1 MQNAQQPTHLKLLA
15 CAVMSVALGCTTIAV
30 QAQEAPADID
40 RSSQTSGPTGTPA
53 TTGDGGSADTTGAIR
68 DNDVDG
74 GMAGMDTNNDTID
87 ANDFLEEASAK
98 GVAEIETARK
108 ALEQSQSEQVKE
120 FANTMIKD
128 HAAANEKMAELA
140 ASKNLEIS
148 DEATLM
154 DKAKAM
160 ILEARDGE
168 SFDAA
173 YANNQV
179 AAHEQTIELFER
191 AARSDDAEVASF
203 AEETLPKL
211 KEHLKE
217 AQALVEATPDT

>member
-1 MQNAQQPTHLKLLA
+1 
-15 CAVMSVALGCTTIAV
+15 
-30 QAQEAPADID
+30 
-40 RSSQTSGPTGTPA
+40 
-53 TTGDGGSADTTGAIR
+53 
-68 DNDVDG
+68 
-74 GMAGMDTNNDTID
+74 MAGMDTNNDTID
-87 ANDFLEEASAK
+87 ADDFLEEASAK

-120 FANTMIKD
+120 FANMMIKD

-160 ILEARDGE
+160 ILDARDGE

-203 AEETLPKL
+203 AKETLPKL
-211 KEHLKE
+211 KDHLKK
-217 AQALVEATPDT
+217 AQALVDATPDT